1 MKTKRSIFTIVSGKK
16 NGSRDAQSDSVS
28 GCEDMRTQGENDSQ
42 NSAPN
47 TLDMEPSAFCE
58 SLTLRAATI
67 DELLSSDVT
76 PCAEPYGDT
85 NLAARRLAAWCRA
98 STGNDQALFER
109 RLVRDGLS
117 IADASA
123 RLGAVSR
130 TGATPAWLADA
141 GWILAALES
150 SNDRPLP
157 TGNADD
163 AGNTDDAGPC
173 AFEPLLAPIADQAQ
187 ARLHA
192 AIGER
197 VLDHLSTV
205 ARAGLRRG
213 LLQDLSELCAPALY
227 ERFSKARSAAASDS
241 APPPSGTALFD
252 RFAGEMKTGG
262 FRQLFTDKPVLLR
275 LIATVTG
282 QWLDATLEFLVRL
295 EADLPTI
302 RGDLLAVSTT
312 GKVAKIEG
320 DLSDPH
326 NFGRSVRVITF
337 ADGARALY
345 KPKDLRL
352 DVVWGGLIER
362 LNRAGPPV
370 TLRAVRAIARDGY
383 GWTEFVT
390 HDGCDDESGLA
401 RFFHRAGALLALF
414 HVFAAT
420 DMHQENIIAAGDHPV
435 PVDLETLLQPSPE
448 EHKAHEPESEAFDAA
463 MEIVGTSV
471 MTVGLLPAYGRSVD
485 NNVFAMGG
493 MTADWGART
502 VIRWNDINTD
512 AMRPAKAK
520 EPGTTNTNLPH
531 SGGRYA
537 KFADHIADFI
547 EGFEDYAHF
556 LARQIHAAPANLFA
570 GFAGLPVRKVV
581 RPTRFYYML
590 LQRLRNHQQM
600 DDGATWSAQA
610 DFIARLSPW
619 DKETDPLW
627 PLLRAERA
635 ALLALNVP
643 HFVTPS
649 DGTEIHDVTG
659 ASARTAAIPGLARA
673 MERAKNL
680 NADEIAWQ
688 TGVIRENA
696 NAVLQRAASPA
707 QTAAAEIKDTS
718 PGTSLASARE
728 QFLTEA
734 DEIAD
739 EITRQA
745 IRRGASAAWIGL
757 DWLGDAEVFQLVCL
771 GPDLYNG
778 TSGIAL
784 FLAAHAAVTG
794 HAPSAELALAALS
807 HLRKTLKSRNAARFA
822 RAVGTGGA
830 LGLGAI
836 IYAFTVIAKSL
847 DNDGLLADAE
857 SAAGLFTDALIAAD
871 KQLDVMGGSAGGILG
886 LLRLHRDTRS
896 AEALTRAT
904 KCGEHLLAQ
913 PRVGPE
919 GRRSWP
925 IPGKESKVLNGMSHG
940 AAGFAYAL
948 ASLAATT
955 GREDFAQAA
964 AECIAFEDSTYDAER
979 HNWPDL
985 RSSETHWPCQWCHGA
1000 TGIGLARLGMSKWR
1014 GGTPSASADIENAVA
1029 SVQHNRPT
1037 PVDTLCCGTLG
1048 GIEFLCEAA
1057 DTLERDDLREAAA
1070 RRLLAVLD
1078 RAKAAGDYRWNNGR
1092 RQFNLGLFRGLS
1104 GVGYTLLRQA
1114 TLQQRDT
1121 TLPNVLI
1128 WE

>member
-1 MKTKRSIFTIVSGKK
+1 MKIKRSIVTIGSGEK
-16 NGSRDAQSDSVS
+16 NSSRDAQSDSAS
-28 GCEDMRTQGENDSQ
+28 RPADMRMQGENESQ
-42 NSAPN
+42 NAAPIAF
-47 TLDMEPSAFCE
+47 DMEPSAFCE
-58 SLTLRAATI
+58 MLTLRAATI
-67 DELLSSDVT
+67 DELLSRDVT
-76 PCAEPYGDT
+76 PSAEPYGDT
-85 NLAARRLAAWCRA
+85 DLAARRLAAWCRA
-98 STGNDQALFER
+98 STGNDQTLFER
-109 RLVRDGLS
+109 RLARDGLS
-117 IADASA
+117 IADVTA
-123 RLGAVSR
+123 RLAAVR
-130 TGATPAWLADA
+130 HTGLAPAWLADA
-141 GWILAALES
+141 GWILAAQESSNNQS

-157 TGNADD
+157 TGE
-163 AGNTDDAGPC
+163 TDDAGPC
-173 AFEPLLAPIADQAQ
+173 AFEPLLAPIADKAQ

-192 AIGER
+192 AIGGR
-197 VLDHLSTV
+197 RLDHLSMA

-213 LLQDLSELCAPALY
+213 LLQNLSDLCAPALY
-227 ERFSKARSAAASDS
+227 ERFSGARGATVGNS

-252 RFAGEMKTGG
+252 RFVSEMKAGG
-262 FRQLFTDKPVLLR
+262 FRQLFTEKPVLLR
-275 LIATVTG
+275 LIATLTR
-282 QWLDATLEFLVRL
+282 QWLDATSEFLVRL
-295 EADLPTI
+295 DADLPAI
-302 RGDLLAVSTT
+302 RGDLLAASTT
-312 GKVAKIEG
+312 GQVAKIEG

-326 NFGRSVRVITF
+326 NFGRSVRIVTF

-352 DVVWGGLIER
+352 DVVWSDLIER
-362 LNRAGPPV
+362 LNLAGPPV

-383 GWTEFVT
+383 GWTEFVA
-390 HDGCDDESGLA
+390 HDGCDDENGIA
-401 RFFHRAGALLALF
+401 RFFRRAGALLALF

-420 DMHQENIIAAGDHPV
+420 DMHQENIIAAGDYPV
-435 PVDLETLLQPSPE
+435 PVDLETLLQPSAE
-448 EHKAHEPESEAFDAA
+448 EHKVHEPESEAFDAA
-463 MEIVGTSV
+463 MEIVGNSI

-531 SGGRYA
+531 IGGRYA
-537 KFADHIADFI
+537 KFADHIDGFI
-547 EGFEDYAHF
+547 KGFEDYAHF
-556 LARQIHAAPANLFA
+556 LAQQIHADSADLFA

-600 DDGATWSAQA
+600 DDGASWSAQA
-610 DFIARLSPW
+610 DFVARLSPW

-659 ASARTAAIPGLARA
+659 ASARTAAVPGLTLA
-673 MERAKNL
+673 MERAKTL
-680 NADEIAWQ
+680 DADEIAWQ
-688 TGVIRENA
+688 TEVIRENT
-696 NAVLQRAASPA
+696 NAVLARAAPA
-707 QTAAAEIKDTS
+707 TPTAAEIKDTYATT
-718 PGTSLASARE
+718 PLASARE
-728 QFLTEA
+728 VFLTEA
-734 DEIAD
+734 GKIAD
-739 EITRQA
+739 ELARHA
-745 IRRGASAAWIGL
+745 VRRGPGAAWIGL
-757 DWLGDAEVFQLVCL
+757 DWLGDADVFQLVCL

-778 TSGIAL
+778 ASGIAL

-794 HAPSAELALAALS
+794 HQPSAELARAALS

-822 RAVGTGGA
+822 RAVSIGGA
-830 LGLGAI
+830 IGLGSI
-836 IYAFTVIAKSL
+836 VYAFATIAKML
-847 DNDGLLADAE
+847 GDDNLLADAH
-857 SAAGLFTDALIAAD
+857 STVGLFSDALIAAD
-871 KQLDVMGGSAGGILG
+871 KQLDVMGGSAGGILS
-886 LLRLHRDTRS
+886 LLRLHRDTQS
-896 AEALTRAT
+896 ADALARAT

-913 PRVGPE
+913 PRLGPE
-919 GRRSWP
+919 GQRSWP
-925 IPGKESKVLNGMSHG
+925 IPGKEGKSLNGMSHG

-948 ASLAATT
+948 ASLAAAS
-955 GREDFAQAA
+955 GREDFARAA

-979 HNWPDL
+979 RNWPDL

-1014 GGTPSASADIENAVA
+1014 GAPSASADIGNAVA
-1029 SVQHNRPT
+1029 GVQHNKPT
-1037 PVDTLCCGTLG
+1037 PVDTLCCGSLG

-1057 DTLERDDLREAAA
+1057 GTLGRDDLREAAA

-1114 TLQQRDT
+1114 TAQQSET